1 VTITAM
7 ILEYVRTNPGATRA
21 QMLEY
26 LPKGTKAGTVSGLT
40 TQMAARGLIENR
52 GVNGRGARWYTTDF
66 SVSPTHLLIAQ
77 DLLDELDKGPS
88 TCRDLLLAQRLEE
101 IFG

>member
-1 VTITAM
+1 MTITGK
-7 ILEYVRTNPGATRA
+7 ILEYVRANPGATRA
-21 QMLEY
+21 QMLEH

-52 GVNGRGARWYTTDF
+52 GANGRGARWYTTDF
-66 SVSPTHLLIAQ
+66 SVSPTYLLIAQ
-77 DLLDELDKGPS
+77 DLLDELKEGPS
-88 TCRDLLLAQRLEE
+88 TCQDIVLAQRLEE